1 MFVLYWDSMFYAMSN
16 QKFLFE
22 TCNFFFY
29 TINEEEMS
37 TEEKIVIT
45 VYSLLDMRW
54 RDVHYCVFIQT
65 INFMQKVQT
74 RQEDV
79 VIKLD
84 V

>member
-1 MFVLYWDSMFYAMSN
+1 MFYAMSN

-45 VYSLLDMRW
+45 LYSLLDMR
-54 RDVHYCVFIQT
+54 
-65 INFMQKVQT
+65 
-74 RQEDV
+74 
-79 VIKLD
+79 
-84 V
+84 